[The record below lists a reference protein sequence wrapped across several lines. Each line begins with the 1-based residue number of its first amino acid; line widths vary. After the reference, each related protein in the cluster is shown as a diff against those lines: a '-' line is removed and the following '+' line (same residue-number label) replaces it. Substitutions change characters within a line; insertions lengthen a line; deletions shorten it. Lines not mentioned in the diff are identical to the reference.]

1 MLVKTTATADP
12 PAAVDGPAAHKNS
25 DNDVSRAVTDV
36 SSASAKEQHRCQW
49 VGCDETFTEAQL
61 LYQHLLEKHSDWP
74 VGSVP
79 LLCWWEP
86 CEHFSK
92 NPQHMRS
99 HLLSHVSY
107 YAYKCLYCDR
117 PSKRKS
123 DLRKH
128 QKTCRAAKDNQQ
140 KKDGE
145 NAV

>member
-1 MLVKTTATADP
+1 MLVKTTAAADP
-12 PAAVDGPAAHKNS
+12 PAAVDGPASHKNS

-49 VGCDETFTEAQL
+49 VGCDETFTEAQF
-61 LYQHLLEKHSDWP
+61 LYEHLLEKHSDWP

-99 HLLSHVSY
+99 HLLSPDLPTVQTS
-107 YAYKCLYCDR
+107 
-117 PSKRKS
+117 SKIMFRRG
-123 DLRKH
+123 L
-128 QKTCRAAKDNQQ
+128 KTVKTGTQMC
-140 KKDGE
+140 E
-145 NAV
+145 I